1 LCISEAEAGCP
12 CSDCEHCSELG
23 AIAGG
28 DDCISPEDWDAYIDG
43 QSDGGG
49 DGGGTEFAFDDLDT
63 DGDLCIST
71 MGLDRRYTQAMA
83 AAGNLEGS
91 IFVLSGLNDGSVV
104 WEQQVQGT
112 WISQTTSWGPQG
124 SGSITTYLDDFFGF
138 TDTVTFCSAS
148 MCGGSLYA
156 FGGGV
161 HDTAGGKFEEKQQV
175 PLLAWDEGWM
185 QRPVIDTP
193 FRNRYGHGMTATTDH
208 IFLFGGTFGN
218 LDNTHP
224 NSENHDWSRDNRIV
238 NGCPVLCGESPCS
251 NANDCNHGQADMG
264 VKNGEEYV
272 KCRVSARSLFTRL

>member
-1 LCISEAEAGCP
+1 MDGDLCISEAEWSGSRAVAIVYDGP
-12 CSDCEHCSELG
+12 TLG
-23 AIAGG
+23 R
-28 DDCISPEDWDAYIDG
+28 DYPHF
-43 QSDGGG
+43 
-49 DGGGTEFAFDDLDT
+49 GT
-63 DGDLCIST
+63 
-71 MGLDRRYTQAMA
+71 YTQAMA

-124 SGSITTYLDDFFGF
+124 SGSITTYLDDFFVL

-161 HDTAGGKFEEKQQV
+161 HDTAGGRFQEGALQMQV
-175 PLLAWDEGWM
+175 PLLRWDEYWM
-185 QRPVIDTP
+185 QRPWVDTP

-208 IFLFGGTFGN
+208 IFIFGGTFGN

-224 NSENHDWSRDNRIV
+224 NSYSGDWSRDNRIV
-238 NGCPVLCGESPCS
+238 NGCPVQCGESPCS
-251 NANDCNHGQADMG
+251 NDYGCVHGQADMG

-272 KCRVSARSLFTRL
+272 KCRVSARSLFTRLWQVE